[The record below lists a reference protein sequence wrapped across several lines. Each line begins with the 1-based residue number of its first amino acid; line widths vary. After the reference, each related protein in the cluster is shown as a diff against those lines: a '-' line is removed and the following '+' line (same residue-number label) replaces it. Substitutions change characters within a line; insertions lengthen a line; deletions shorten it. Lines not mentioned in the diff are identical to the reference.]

1 MNNIAS
7 QKMAIKLVEN
17 MMDRQDYLETD
28 ENDIENLISQLQC
41 EIECLTETSLIYQY
55 LRTCV
60 SK

>member
-1 MNNIAS
+1 
-7 QKMAIKLVEN
+7 